1 MDIDNESL
9 NTIRDEKERL
19 ENIVNELTILNDISN
34 AISSTMDLQEIM
46 ATIITKS
53 LYTLGVEQ
61 GTVMLLE
68 ENTEQPMRT
77 MIRGV
82 SDQHRGQIYKLG
94 TQLIGWMIK
103 NRKPLLINDASKE
116 NRLKVSKI
124 EGSGIHS
131 ILCVPMVFRGKLI
144 GVINLFNKKEGI
156 NFTTGDQ
163 KLMCI
168 IAAQVASFLVN
179 ALSFEHVKE
188 SNEVLQKQTDSLQLE
203 VGVRYGF
210 NGIIGKSEKI
220 RDALKELESIA
231 QSSTSVLIS
240 GETGTGKE
248 LIAKTIHYNS
258 DRKDKPFVDVNSAA
272 IPENLV
278 ESEFFGIEEGIATGV
293 TKRIGLFEQANEG
306 TLFIDEI
313 GDMTLASQ
321 AKILRVLE
329 ERKIRRVGS
338 NFNIDIDIRII
349 TATNKNLK
357 AEIANKTFREDLYY
371 RIGVFEIEIP
381 PLRERREDI
390 PLLVNYFTQK
400 YANQM
405 GKKIEKFSFDAAD
418 ILINYDWPG
427 NIRELANVVERAVI
441 LAKDQVIHVEQ
452 LPRDFRGEFDLTNT
466 ECESFE
472 EAIINFKRRLIL
484 KSLQESKY
492 NKAEAARNLKINRSY
507 LFRLLKQLEIHE
519 VIDTKNP

>member
-1 MDIDNESL
+1 MKNNHESSL
-9 NTIRDEKERL
+9 VLKEEIERL
-19 ENIVNELTILNDISN
+19 KQTVNELTILNDISN
-34 AISSTMDLQEIM
+34 AISSTMDLEDIM
-46 ATIITKS
+46 AKIIMKS

-68 ENTEQPMRT
+68 ENTEEPMRT

-82 SDQHRGQIYKLG
+82 SDRHRGKIYKLG
-94 TQLIGWMIK
+94 TQLTGWMIK
-103 NRKPLLINDASKE
+103 NRKPLLINDTSKDE
-116 NRLKVSKI
+116 RFKGLKV
-124 EGSGIHS
+124 EDSGVHS
-131 ILCVPMVFRGKLI
+131 VLCVPMIFRGKLI

-188 SNEVLQKQTDSLQLE
+188 SNEVLQKQTNSLQLE
-203 VGVRYGF
+203 VGARYGF
-210 NGIIGKSEKI
+210 SGIIGKSERIKDI
-220 RDALKELESIA
+220 LKELESIA
-231 QSSTSVLIS
+231 HSPASVLIF
-240 GETGTGKE
+240 GETGAGKE

-258 DRKDKPFVDVNSAA
+258 DRKDKPFVDINSAA

-278 ESEFFGIEEGIATGV
+278 ESELFGIEEGAATGV
-293 TKRIGLFEQANEG
+293 TKRIGLFEQANGG

-313 GDMTLASQ
+313 GDMSLASQ

-338 NFNIDIDIRII
+338 NLNINLDIRLLV
-349 TATNKNLK
+349 ATNKNLK
-357 AEIANKTFREDLYY
+357 EEIANKMFREDLYY
-371 RIGVFEIEIP
+371 RIGVFEIELP

-390 PLLVNYFTQK
+390 PLLLNYFTQK

-405 GKKIEKFSFDAAD
+405 GKVIEKFSFDAAD
-418 ILINYDWPG
+418 ILFNYDWPG

-441 LAKDQVIHVEQ
+441 LTKDQVIHVEQ
-452 LPRDFRGEFDLTNT
+452 LPRDFRGEFDPIIAQ
-466 ECESFE
+466 CESFE

-484 KSLQESKY
+484 KSLQESNN
-492 NKAEAARNLKINRSY
+492 NKAEAARNLKIDRSY
-507 LFRLLKQLEIHE
+507 LFRLCKQLEIKE
-519 VIDTKNP
+519 VIDN